1 MNLRFPII
9 ISLLAAGL
17 VAQTAG
23 TIAQEAQSVPA
34 EIVLNGVMT
43 ASDARRAFF
52 RAAFTP
58 GAPKVDFML
67 AEGETRYGIQLL
79 AVDARLNA
87 VKIRNH
93 GLVQTIPICQTPEL
107 VWSAIKASAAG
118 VSGLTTA
125 SGRQNNRPVQ
135 AEVSLEE
142 ANANPLMSVAGVS
155 LAAGSPRSI
164 NNGSSSNGSSS
175 NGSSSNGSSSN
186 GGSNNEGSNNDG
198 SNNDGTPSTAD
209 AGSGNSNGSTF
220 ESQDHRYQWWI
231 QEAQK
236 IEQARIETAQRV
248 LAGEWQ
254 PYPLTPLTPSG
265 TSPQLIGP
273 SSVFMEHGLGV
284 IVAGS

>member
-1 MNLRFPII
+1 MNLRFPIVI
-9 ISLLAAGL
+9 GLLAAGL

-23 TIAQEAQSVPA
+23 TIAQEAQSVPS

-209 AGSGNSNGSTF
+209 AGNSNGSTF

-284 IVAGS
+284 IAAGS

>member
-87 VKIRNH
+87 VKIRDH

-135 AEVSLEE
+135 AGVSLEE
-142 ANANPLMSVAGVS
+142 ANANPLMPVVGVS

-164 NNGSSSNGSSS
+164 NNGGSSNG
-175 NGSSSNGSSSN
+175 
-186 GGSNNEGSNNDG
+186 GSNNDG

-209 AGSGNSNGSTF
+209 AGSDNSNGFTSAP
-220 ESQDHRYQWWI
+220 QDHRYQWWI

-273 SSVFMEHGLGV
+273 SGVFMEHGLGV